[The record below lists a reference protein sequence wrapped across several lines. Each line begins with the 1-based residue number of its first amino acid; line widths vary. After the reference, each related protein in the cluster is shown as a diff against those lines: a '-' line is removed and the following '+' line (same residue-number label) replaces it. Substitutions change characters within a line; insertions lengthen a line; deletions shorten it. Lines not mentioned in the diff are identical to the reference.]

1 VLAYLAAIN
10 QPFRIDSTNADSRFT
25 RNRIR
30 HELLPLLKSFNPDVV
45 ATLART
51 AEQAEELFTYL
62 RAEAEDLLCRAERP
76 RAGAVLVFDRATL
89 ETAPPHRVRD
99 LFRFVYDREG
109 WPTGQ
114 MTAAHWHRL
123 AALTVGNYPG
133 GVSLRAAGKV
143 VQLVK

>member
-1 VLAYLAAIN
+1 VLAYLAAIS
-10 QPFRIDSTNADSRFT
+10 QPFRTDSTNADPRFT

-45 ATLART
+45 ATLAQT

-62 RAEAEDLLCRAERP
+62 RREAEELLTQAELP
-76 RAGAVLVFDRATL
+76 RAGAVLVFDRAAL
-89 ETAPPHRVRD
+89 ESAPPHRVRD
-99 LFRFVYDREG
+99 LFRLVFEREC
-109 WPTGQ
+109 WPTDQ

-123 AALTVGNYPG
+123 AALTVGDYPG
-133 GVSLRAAGKV
+133 VVSLRAAGKV